1 MPKSESFV
9 TKSLVRIKGKPSIL
23 RLIDQFSNIRNNS
36 MHVVVGH
43 KANKIIEILPKNIVS
58 IINNRNYK
66 NDTNLGS
73 LYLAI
78 KKIKEKS
85 SFLDG
90 VLIVEADSFIRTEE
104 INHFSDF
111 LEKNGRSFKSPTVIW
126 TATGN
131 AKSNQSGGFLEVD
144 NLINQYGVVKRLLI
158 QKKCPANL
166 YKYKKLYGISWV
178 NNLGVLSWL
187 NYVEKKMDLY
197 LKLKKLPYYHEPY
210 IENRKLMD
218 MNYFDIY
225 DQSLSFN
232 DYSELLEIFSRD

>member
-78 KKIKEKS
+78 KKIKEKVP
-85 SFLDG
+85 FWMG
-90 VLIVEADSFIRTEE
+90 
-104 INHFSDF
+104 FS
-111 LEKNGRSFKSPTVIW
+111 
-126 TATGN
+126 
-131 AKSNQSGGFLEVD
+131 
-144 NLINQYGVVKRLLI
+144 
-158 QKKCPANL
+158 
-166 YKYKKLYGISWV
+166 
-178 NNLGVLSWL
+178 
-187 NYVEKKMDLY
+187 
-197 LKLKKLPYYHEPY
+197 
-210 IENRKLMD
+210 
-218 MNYFDIY
+218 
-225 DQSLSFN
+225 
-232 DYSELLEIFSRD
+232 